1 MISFPYFHHFPY
13 SNCQCIL
20 RLLKKSNLSQNPQLP
35 PPLPMKDG
43 LCSILEKKLDPVPV
57 SVQTVSV
64 AQKVVISRRKSK
76 LSGMMGT
83 KGHCETATAILT
95 TPATSH
101 RLETNRL
108 GVCEKR

>member
-1 MISFPYFHHFPY
+1 ME
-13 SNCQCIL
+13 CEE
-20 RLLKKSNLSQNPQLP
+20 LP
-35 PPLPMKDG
+35 TTSSPGIKRSARPLPMKDG

-95 TPATSH
+95 TPCST
-101 RLETNRL
+101 RTNQQ
-108 GVCEKR
+108 

>member
-1 MISFPYFHHFPY
+1 
-13 SNCQCIL
+13 
-20 RLLKKSNLSQNPQLP
+20 
-35 PPLPMKDG
+35 MKDG
-43 LCSILEKKLDPVPV
+43 LCSILEKKVCPDPVPV
-57 SVQTVSV
+57 PVVPVQTVSV

-101 RLETNRL
+101 RLEKTGENSLL
-108 GVCEKR
+108 GLCEKR